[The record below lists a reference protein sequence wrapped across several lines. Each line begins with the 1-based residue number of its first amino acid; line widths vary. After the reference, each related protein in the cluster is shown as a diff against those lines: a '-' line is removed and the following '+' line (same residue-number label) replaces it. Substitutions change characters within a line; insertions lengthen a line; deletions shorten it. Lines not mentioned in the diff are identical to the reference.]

1 MAIYALYLNKPHFV
15 LGIELVGKSVFSEF
29 S

>member
-15 LGIELVGKSVFSEF
+15 LGIELVGKSVFSELN
-29 S
+29 